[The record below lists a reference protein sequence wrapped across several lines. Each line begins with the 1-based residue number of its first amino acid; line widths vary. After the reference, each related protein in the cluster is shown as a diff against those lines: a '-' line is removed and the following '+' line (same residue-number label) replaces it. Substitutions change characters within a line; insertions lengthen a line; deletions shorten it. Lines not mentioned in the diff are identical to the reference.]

1 MEIIEEQRTKP
12 RQAPGQLLSIA
23 GLGLLTGALVEVGR
37 TGWSAPRTVGHWPSV
52 TGRRSLAVGHWPSVT
67 GRRSLAVG
75 HWP

>member
-52 TGRRSLAVGHWPSVT
+52 TGR
-67 GRRSLAVG
+67 
-75 HWP
+75 

>member
-37 TGWSAPRTVGHWPSV
+37 TGWSAPRTVDHWPLTRAPAEDDCV
-52 TGRRSLAVGHWPSVT
+52 TAGVQ
-67 GRRSLAVG
+67 
-75 HWP
+75 